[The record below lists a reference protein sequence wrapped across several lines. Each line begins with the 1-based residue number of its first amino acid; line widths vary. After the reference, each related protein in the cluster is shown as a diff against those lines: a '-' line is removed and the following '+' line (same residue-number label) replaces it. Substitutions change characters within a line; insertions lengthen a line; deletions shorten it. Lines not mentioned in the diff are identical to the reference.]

1 MLIVAKNTIKELN
14 KKVIELESKVES
26 WKQRVNEI
34 VDFISER
41 VKGLFGNILK
51 IKYKDVADDLR
62 ENNILTEKEYKQMYD
77 LPIRK
82 EHKTS
87 KKKEDD
93 FEL

>member
-26 WKQRVNEI
+26 WKQRVNQI

-41 VKGLFGNILK
+41 VKGFFGSILK
-51 IKYKDVADDLR
+51 NKYKDVADD
-62 ENNILTEKEYKQMYD
+62 
-77 LPIRK
+77 
-82 EHKTS
+82 
-87 KKKEDD
+87 